1 MYEDS
6 LILKYEQTL
15 IQTNYLIK
23 NNIQLYIFLRIA
35 HSCHYDRRN
44 KCSVFEYL
52 RTKHQ

>member
-15 IQTNYLIK
+15 IKTNYLIK

-35 HSCHYDRRN
+35 RLYSIFNGLLNLSRGD
-44 KCSVFEYL
+44 
-52 RTKHQ
+52 